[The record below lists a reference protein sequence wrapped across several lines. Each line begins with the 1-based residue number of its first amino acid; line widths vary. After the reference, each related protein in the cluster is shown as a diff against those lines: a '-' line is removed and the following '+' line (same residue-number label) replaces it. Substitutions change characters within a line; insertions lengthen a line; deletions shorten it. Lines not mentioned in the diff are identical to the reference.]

1 MSEQNVLFSEQR
13 IPLVGSYTEVM
24 SLLPY
29 TIEYAIGAKLTSPF
43 ERIVIAIAGGA
54 GAGKSHLADDIAAK
68 LKEYEATVISLDRF
82 YKDNVS
88 EDSVRN
94 ELPDAIDFEF
104 AKEVLSRVKD
114 YAAQT
119 VSVPAFDM
127 ASRKRMKDE
136 IIQCGRVVILEG
148 AFFLYPDFNH
158 IVNISIFMDAL
169 EAVRFQRRLARDV
182 QLKGKQYAMIQ
193 QEWNTTTL
201 PAYYKYIAVQR
212 KFADVIVVNND
223 AKP

>member
-13 IPLVGSYTEVM
+13 IPLVGGYNEVM
-24 SLLPY
+24 NLLPY
-29 TIEYAIGAKLTSPF
+29 TVEYAIGARLISPF
-43 ERIVIAIAGGA
+43 ERIIIGIAGGA
-54 GAGKSHLADDIAAK
+54 GAGKSHLSQDILAK
-68 LKEYEATVISLDRF
+68 TKEYGSSIISMDRF

-88 EDSVRN
+88 EDLIRN
-94 ELPDAIDFEF
+94 ELPEAIDFEF
-104 AKEVLSRVKD
+104 AKESLSRIKD

-119 VSVPAFDM
+119 AAVPNFDM
-127 ASRKRMKDE
+127 VTRKRISEE
-136 IIQCGRVVILEG
+136 IIQCGRVVILDG
-148 AFFLYPDFNH
+148 PFFLYPEFNH
-158 IVNISIFMDAL
+158 FVNISIFVDAL

-182 QLKGKQYAMIQ
+182 QLKGKPYAMIQ

-212 KFADVIVVNND
+212 KFADIIVVNND